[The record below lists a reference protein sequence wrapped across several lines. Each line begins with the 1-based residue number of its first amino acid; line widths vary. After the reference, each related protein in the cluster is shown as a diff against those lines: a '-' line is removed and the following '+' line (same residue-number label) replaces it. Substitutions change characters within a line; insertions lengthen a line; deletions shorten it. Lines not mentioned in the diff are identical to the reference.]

1 VIRGAIILSMLTGT
15 AAQALTPLPPCV
27 GMEAGM
33 NTYDLYPLDPD
44 TNASGVTIE
53 AYQVDTKPDDTPE
66 GVYRDQPAPVAALDG
81 FYGIRVTHCASGT
94 FHAIDTR
101 NGPSEVAAA
110 LAATEFLRASVKAG
124 KPVSRGDLASA
135 IRAVYGKQLRLKET
149 EETCG
154 CSVYFPD
161 MKPKGMTPFEDRTD
175 TVSTY

>member
-1 VIRGAIILSMLTGT
+1 MIRRVLLLSMLTAT
-15 AAQALTPLPPCV
+15 AAQALTPLPPCE

-33 NTYDLYPLDPD
+33 DTYGLHPLDPD

-53 AYQVDTKPDDTPE
+53 FYQVDTQPDDSAE

-81 FYGIRVTHCASGT
+81 FYGVRVTHCATGS

-101 NGPSEVAAA
+101 NGPGEVAAA
-110 LAATEFLRASVKAG
+110 LGATEFLRGKVKAG
-124 KPVSRGDLASA
+124 QAVSRSDLAA
-135 IRAVYGKQLRLKET
+135 AVRAVYGKSVRLKET

-161 MKPKGMTPFEDRTD
+161 LMPRGMTPFEDRTN
-175 TVSTY
+175 TKSNY